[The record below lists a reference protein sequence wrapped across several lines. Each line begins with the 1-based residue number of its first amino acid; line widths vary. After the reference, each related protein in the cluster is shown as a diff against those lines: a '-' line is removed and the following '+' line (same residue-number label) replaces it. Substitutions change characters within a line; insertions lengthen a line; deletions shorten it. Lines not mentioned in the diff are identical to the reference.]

1 MIREWF
7 LDVRRWLT
15 RSTPT
20 FRGMER
26 ARWIV
31 VGTDFS
37 DGAQR
42 ALEHAVRF
50 AHSSGA
56 RVAVVHAYEDGAE
69 TSRALE
75 DRTPVLRTQLEDAVA
90 CTTAR
95 RDGVHV
101 ERFLRRAA
109 PWEKLL
115 NVAVEVGADLIVV
128 GATGQRGAVAAT
140 GALLGG
146 VAYRVVSSSTRSVL
160 ISRISVD
167 RGRSAAAP

>member
-1 MIREWF
+1 
-7 LDVRRWLT
+7 
-15 RSTPT
+15 
-20 FRGMER
+20 MER

-42 ALEHAVRF
+42 ALEHAVRL

-69 TSRALE
+69 TTRALE
-75 DRTPVLRTQLEDAVA
+75 DRAPVLRTQLQDAIA
-90 CTTAR
+90 GSSAG

-101 ERFLRRAA
+101 EQFLRRGA

-128 GATGQRGAVAAT
+128 GATGQRGVAAV
-140 GALLGG
+140 GAALGS
-146 VAYRVVSSSTRSVL
+146 VAYRVIASSTRSVL
-160 ISRISVD
+160 ISRAPFD
-167 RGRSAAAP
+167 RGRSGEPCEPT